1 MLLITLA
8 TAQTNSM
15 LPTSNLKVVST
26 RSPMAM
32 QKSKHQIEPV
42 QDVPGIQKVV
52 PFNAQPHPFAT
63 TGLKTYKFRG
73 FLQDIPQHKEKKR
86 RLEGFVASEMDSEI
100 SDRLSLLFFFFFF
113 FLLLLLL
120 LVLLLLLL
128 LLVVVVVVVVVV
140 VSCEI

>member
-15 LPTSNLKVVST
+15 LPTSNLNVVFT
-26 RSPMAM
+26 RSPKAT

-100 SDRLSLLFFFFFF
+100 SDRLSLLFFF
-113 FLLLLLL
+113 LL
-120 LVLLLLLL
+120 LLLLLL
-128 LLVVVVVVVVVV
+128 LLVVVLLVVI
-140 VSCEI
+140 SCEI